1 MNYHTGLR
9 IQRGAGIGSLFA
21 GLFRGLMPMAKSA
34 VKGIGKV
41 IKSDAAQAA
50 GKYFKK
56 EATKAAVDTALEAIE
71 GKKVG
76 QAAKHRLK
84 SATKNILLHAAKQ
97 ADGNNNKNNNNKSSR
112 PKKRRKNIKL
122 LTNKKRKIRN
132 VPLFDNDY

>member
-50 GKYFKK
+50 GKYLKK

-71 GKKVG
+71 GQKVG

-97 ADGNNNKNNNNKSSR
+97 ADGNNNKNNKPSR
-112 PKKRRKNIKL
+112 PKKRRK
-122 LTNKKRKIRN
+122 KI
-132 VPLFDNDY
+132 

>member
-1 MNYHTGLR
+1 
-9 IQRGAGIGSLFA
+9 
-21 GLFRGLMPMAKSA
+21 MPMAKSA

-97 ADGNNNKNNNNKSSR
+97 ADGNNNKNNNNNKPSR
-112 PKKRRKNIKL
+112 HKK
-122 LTNKKRKIRN
+122 KKEK
-132 VPLFDNDY
+132 Y